1 MQFKKDWLGLA
12 DHVALDTIGA
22 LAQNL
27 ATFRF
32 VPAAFS
38 NYIAKKLGT
47 RLSASSDRG
56 FGVCNSR
63 KTG

>member
-1 MQFKKDWLGLA
+1 MSLM
-12 DHVALDTIGA
+12 LDTIGA

-38 NYIAKKLGT
+38 NYIAKKL
-47 RLSASSDRG
+47 DI
-56 FGVCNSR
+56 
-63 KTG
+63 TGSVAKG